1 MIRLTALDGH
11 EIVIDTGRIVRIRS
25 TLAGESMAGNRG
37 AQTRI
42 DWAETSLVR
51 EPIDEVV
58 ALAKAELPSLAVVT
72 APDGTRIW
80 FDALRVVGPVA
91 LAPKDMVGGARSTI
105 ELGGHTQRPFE
116 TVDRARA
123 IIRDAGG
130 QPL

>member
-1 MIRLTALDGH
+1 MIRLTALDGQ
-11 EIVIDTGRIVRIRS
+11 EIVIETGRIVRIRR
-25 TLAGESMAGNRG
+25 TLAGESVAENRG
-37 AQTRI
+37 AHTRI
-42 DWAETSLVR
+42 DWVETSLVC
-51 EPIDEVV
+51 EPLDHVV
-58 ALAKAELPSLAVVT
+58 ALVKAELPSLAAVT

-105 ELGGHTQRPFE
+105 ELGGHTQRLFE
-116 TVDRARA
+116 TADQVRA

>member
-1 MIRLTALDGH
+1 MIMLTGLDGLA
-11 EIVIDTGRIVRIRS
+11 IAIDAARIVRIRR
-25 TLAGESMAGNRG
+25 TLADESTAGNRG

-42 DWAETSLVR
+42 DWETMSLVR
-51 EPIDEVV
+51 EPLDQVI
-58 ALAKAELPSLAVVT
+58 ALVRPAVPSLTVAT

-105 ELGGHTQRPFE
+105 ELGGYTQRLFE
-116 TVDRARA
+116 TAERVRA

>member
-1 MIRLTALDGH
+1 
-11 EIVIDTGRIVRIRS
+11 
-25 TLAGESMAGNRG
+25 MAGNRG

-80 FDALRVVGPVA
+80 FDAPRNERTPWTLSR
-91 LAPKDMVGGARSTI
+91 APPA
-105 ELGGHTQRPFE
+105 
-116 TVDRARA
+116 DR
-123 IIRDAGG
+123 D
-130 QPL
+130 

>member
-1 MIRLTALDGH
+1 MIRLTALDGQ
-11 EIVIDTGRIVRIRS
+11 EIVIDTGRIVRIRR
-25 TLAGESMAGNRG
+25 TLADESMAENRG

-42 DWAETSLVR
+42 DWVETSLVR
-51 EPIDEVV
+51 EPLDQVV
-58 ALAKAELPSLAVVT
+58 ALVKAELPSLAVVT

-80 FDALRVVGPVA
+80 FDALRVTGPVA

-105 ELGGHTQRPFE
+105 ELGGQIQRLFE
-116 TVDRARA
+116 TADRVRA